1 MNDFH
6 KEMAPVSADVVNSIN
21 ELANP
26 KWAIPFLGRRLS
38 SVCKS
43 QFKEADT
50 KGFSKELPW
59 EGQVK
64 YESHNAYDDSTYV
77 HELVVAVYSEGPA
90 AGRIKSVRAHH
101 WEYWHTFSN
110 WQDHSESHT
119 WEKREPNEKEIE
131 QYKESVAA
139 AVRSKVAKRRD
150 FEKVNVDTTVQEKN
164 VRFPTD
170 ARTLDRA
177 RERVVAV
184 GEKLGIRFKRTY
196 VRKGKTMLRKLLAQD
211 RDTPGKD
218 KIYSF
223 HEPQV
228 ECIAKGKVHTRY
240 EFGVKA
246 SFVTASRTNW
256 VLGAMA
262 IPGNPYDGNTLA
274 EVLKQAESICG
285 TKPGHAY
292 CDLGYRGHNYTGDI
306 DIQVVNRFRRKRPRA
321 LLRWWKRRSAIEP
334 VIGHIKS
341 DHGMD
346 RNMLAGS
353 TGDKLNAMLAGVG
366 FNLLKLMKGLGRLFL
381 YLHAEAA
388 GFAEFLSAFVR
399 FWLCDAPQLRHP
411 LSSRCGLLK
420 LGFA

>member
-101 WEYWHTFSN
+101 WEYWHTSSN

-164 VRFPTD
+164 VRFPTG

-177 RERVVAV
+177 RECVVAV

-228 ECIAKGKVHTRY
+228 ECIAKGKVHTRH
-240 EFGVKA
+240 
-246 SFVTASRTNW
+246 SFCACT
-256 VLGAMA
+256 
-262 IPGNPYDGNTLA
+262 
-274 EVLKQAESICG
+274 
-285 TKPGHAY
+285 
-292 CDLGYRGHNYTGDI
+292 
-306 DIQVVNRFRRKRPRA
+306 RRRPDSQNSC
-321 LLRWWKRRSAIEP
+321 RRSY
-334 VIGHIKS
+334 
-341 DHGMD
+341 
-346 RNMLAGS
+346 GS
-353 TGDKLNAMLAGVG
+353 GYAM
-366 FNLLKLMKGLGRLFL
+366 R
-381 YLHAEAA
+381 
-388 GFAEFLSAFVR
+388 
-399 FWLCDAPQLRHP
+399 
-411 LSSRCGLLK
+411 LSSGIRCRL
-420 LGFA
+420 AAVC